1 MPVTFAVDDLGP
13 VTIPDRATASLASF
27 REWAGNNDLPEKTKV
42 FFYRGEVWVY
52 MGKEQLFSHVDVKT
66 EIATVLR
73 TLAKQEKLGR
83 VWGDGVL
90 LTNKAADLSGN
101 PDAVFVSNEAIERGR
116 ATLVRGKEGGFV
128 ELLGTPDMVLEVVSD
143 SSEKKD
149 NQTLF
154 EAYFEAGIAEYWLVD
169 ARGSEVEFTIYKH
182 SGKKYTATRAQAG
195 GWQKSAVFGKSFRI
209 TRGTDATGNPEFT
222 LEVR

>member
-1 MPVTFAVDDLGP
+1 MVTLVVDREKLSVP
-13 VTIPDRATASLASF
+13 EWVTNLDSF
-27 REWAGNNDLPEKTKV
+27 RRWLDREDLPDHARV
-42 FFYRGEVWVY
+42 WFLQGEVWID
-52 MGKEQLFSHVDVKT
+52 MSWEQQAHNGVKT
-66 EIATVLR
+66 EITSVLH
-73 TLAKQEKLGR
+73 TLVKAAKSGLVFSDRMRLTNSDIKLSGIPDMMFVSHEAFSSGR
-83 VWGDGVL
+83 VQRI
-90 LTNKAADLSGN
+90 
-101 PDAVFVSNEAIERGR
+101 P
-116 ATLVRGKEGGFV
+116 GKEGGCI
-128 ELLGTPDMVLEVVSD
+128 ELNGTPDMVLEVVSD

-154 EAYFEAGIAEYWLVD
+154 EAYFEAGILEYWLVD

-182 SGKKYTATRAQAG
+182 TGKKYTATRAQAG